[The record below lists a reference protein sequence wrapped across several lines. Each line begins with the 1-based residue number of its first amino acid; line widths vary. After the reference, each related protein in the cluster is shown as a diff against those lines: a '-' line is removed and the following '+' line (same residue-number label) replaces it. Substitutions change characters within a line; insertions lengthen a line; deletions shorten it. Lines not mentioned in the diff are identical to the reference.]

1 MVLVPREG
9 AWTGCCAA
17 LEAYAVSKATDL
29 LAAHDAA
36 VFVLEHGGAALLL
49 EIAMGTF
56 SPGAI
61 ARGQALIDAAIVR
74 ASREMR
80 VER

>member
-1 MVLVPREG
+1 M
-9 AWTGCCAA
+9 
-17 LEAYAVSKATDL
+17 SKRDDL

-36 VFVLEHGGAALLL
+36 VFVLEHGGAAILF

-56 SPGAI
+56 DPGAI
-61 ARGQALIDAAIVR
+61 ARGQALLDAAIVR

-80 VER
+80 GMDPS